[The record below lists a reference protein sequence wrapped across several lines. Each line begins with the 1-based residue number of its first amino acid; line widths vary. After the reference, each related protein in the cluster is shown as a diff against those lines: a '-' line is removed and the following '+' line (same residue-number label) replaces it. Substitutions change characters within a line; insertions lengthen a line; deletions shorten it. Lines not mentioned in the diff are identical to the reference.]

1 MTLLTLEHVA
11 RTFGTNTA
19 HPVHALRD
27 VSFTVDA
34 GEFVAIMGESGAGK
48 STLLNLLATLDQA
61 TAGQLHLQ
69 NQDLAQLSAEQ
80 AAKFRRDHLGFVFQS
95 FNLLDSLTNRD
106 NIFLPLVLKQ
116 TPLATMQARLAPLA
130 EQLGLQELLDR
141 YPQEISGGQKQR
153 VAIARALITQPALLL
168 ADEPTG
174 ALDSNTSQQIL
185 AIFNQVNAQGQT
197 ILMVTH
203 SAVAAS
209 YAQRVLFVK
218 DGRIYHELFRKE
230 QSSATMQSQISNAM
244 LTLSKGGVA
253 NDD

>member
-1 MTLLTLEHVA
+1 M
-11 RTFGTNTA
+11 
-19 HPVHALRD
+19 
-27 VSFTVDA
+27 
-34 GEFVAIMGESGAGK
+34 
-48 STLLNLLATLDQA
+48 
-61 TAGQLHLQ
+61 
-69 NQDLAQLSAEQ
+69 
-80 AAKFRRDHLGFVFQS
+80 
-95 FNLLDSLTNRD
+95 
-106 NIFLPLVLKQ
+106 
-116 TPLATMQARLAPLA
+116 
-130 EQLGLQELLDR
+130 DR

-230 QSSATMQSQISNAM
+230 QSSAAMQSQINNAM

>member
-11 RTFGTNTA
+11 RTFGANTA

-61 TAGQLHLQ
+61 TAGQLRLQ

-106 NIFLPLVLKQ
+106 NIFLPLVLKR

-174 ALDSNTSQQIL
+174 ALDYQTGKQIL
-185 AIFNQVNAQGQT
+185 KLLQDTCRQRGVSVIV
-197 ILMVTH
+197 ITH
-203 SAVAAS
+203 NLALTAMGDKVIKVRS
-209 YAQRVLFVK
+209 
-218 DGRIYHELFRKE
+218 GRIDSVEINEHP
-230 QSSATMQSQISNAM
+230 M
-244 LTLSKGGVA
+244 LVERIEY
-253 NDD
+253 

>member
-11 RTFGTNTA
+11 RTFGANTA

-61 TAGQLHLQ
+61 TAGQLRLQ

-106 NIFLPLVLKQ
+106 NIFLPLVLKR
-116 TPLATMQARLAPLA
+116 TPLATMQAHLAPLA

-230 QSSATMQSQISNAM
+230 QSSAAMQSQINNAM

>member
-1 MTLLTLEHVA
+1 
-11 RTFGTNTA
+11 
-19 HPVHALRD
+19 
-27 VSFTVDA
+27 
-34 GEFVAIMGESGAGK
+34 MGESGAGK

-61 TAGQLHLQ
+61 TAGQLRLQ

-244 LTLSKGGVA
+244 LTLSKGGAA

>member
-11 RTFGTNTA
+11 RTFGANTA

-61 TAGQLHLQ
+61 TAGQLRLQ

-106 NIFLPLVLKQ
+106 NIFLPLVLKR

-141 YPQEISGGQKQR
+141 YPQEISGGR

-230 QSSATMQSQISNAM
+230 QSSAAMQSQINNAM

>member
-11 RTFGTNTA
+11 RTFGANTA

-61 TAGQLHLQ
+61 TAGQLRLQ

-130 EQLGLQELLDR
+130 EQLGMQELLDR

-244 LTLSKGGVA
+244 LTLSKGGAA

>member
-1 MTLLTLEHVA
+1 M
-11 RTFGTNTA
+11 
-19 HPVHALRD
+19 
-27 VSFTVDA
+27 
-34 GEFVAIMGESGAGK
+34 
-48 STLLNLLATLDQA
+48 
-61 TAGQLHLQ
+61 LQ
-69 NQDLAQLSAEQ
+69 TSNS
-80 AAKFRRDHLGFVFQS
+80 R
-95 FNLLDSLTNRD
+95 LLDSLTNRD
-106 NIFLPLVLKQ
+106 NIFLPLVLKR

-174 ALDSNTSQQIL
+174 ALDSNTGQQIL

-218 DGRIYHELFRKE
+218 DGRIYHELFREE
-230 QSSATMQSQISNAM
+230 QSSAAMQSQINNAM

>member
-153 VAIARALITQPALLL
+153 VAIVRALITQPALLL

-185 AIFNQVNAQGQT
+185 AIFNQVNTQGQT

-244 LTLSKGGVA
+244 LTLSKGGAA

>member
-1 MTLLTLEHVA
+1 M
-11 RTFGTNTA
+11 
-19 HPVHALRD
+19 
-27 VSFTVDA
+27 
-34 GEFVAIMGESGAGK
+34 
-48 STLLNLLATLDQA
+48 
-61 TAGQLHLQ
+61 LQ
-69 NQDLAQLSAEQ
+69 TSNS
-80 AAKFRRDHLGFVFQS
+80 R
-95 FNLLDSLTNRD
+95 LLDSLTNRD
-106 NIFLPLVLKQ
+106 NIFLPLVLKR

-174 ALDSNTSQQIL
+174 ALDSNTGQQIL

-218 DGRIYHELFRKE
+218 DGRIYHELFRKVT
-230 QSSATMQSQISNAM
+230 SLWPTTKPKSVKS
-244 LTLSKGGVA
+244 
-253 NDD
+253 

>member
-11 RTFGTNTA
+11 RTFGANTA

-61 TAGQLHLQ
+61 TAGQLRLQ

-230 QSSATMQSQISNAM
+230 QSSAAMQSQISNAM
-244 LTLSKGGVA
+244 LTLSKEDAV

>member
-1 MTLLTLEHVA
+1 M
-11 RTFGTNTA
+11 
-19 HPVHALRD
+19 LR
-27 VSFTVDA
+27 
-34 GEFVAIMGESGAGK
+34 
-48 STLLNLLATLDQA
+48 
-61 TAGQLHLQ
+61 LQ
-69 NQDLAQLSAEQ
+69 NQALAQLSAEQ